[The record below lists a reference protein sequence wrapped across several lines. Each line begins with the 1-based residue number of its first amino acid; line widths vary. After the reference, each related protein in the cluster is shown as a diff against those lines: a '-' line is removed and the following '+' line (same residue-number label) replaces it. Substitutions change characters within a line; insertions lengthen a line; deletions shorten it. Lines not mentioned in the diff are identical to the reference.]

1 MTQRIHPGVRPL
13 VACATI
19 GLCFWVLASPPPT
32 SAAAQSRF
40 VGGAPTRSEVELRPS
55 RLRFDPGARSNW
67 HSHANFQIIM
77 AEEGRGRTQVR
88 GEPMQEMALGV
99 PVYAAAGVVHWHGA
113 APDEYLLQLTFSS
126 GETSWFEPVSDR
138 DYEGR

>member
-1 MTQRIHPGVRPL
+1 MTQRIRPGIRPL

-32 SAAAQSRF
+32 SAAPQSRF
-40 VGGAPTRSEVELRPS
+40 VGGAPARSDVEVRPS
-55 RLRFDPGARSNW
+55 RLRFQPGARSNW

-88 GEPMQEMALGV
+88 GEPMQEMSLGV
-99 PVYAAAGVVHWHGA
+99 PVCAAADVVDWHGA

-126 GETSWFEPVSDR
+126 GETNWFEPVGDR

>member
-1 MTQRIHPGVRPL
+1 MTQRTHPGVRPL
-13 VACATI
+13 VACATT
-19 GLCFWVLASPPPT
+19 GLCFWLLV

-40 VGGAPTRSEVELRPS
+40 VGGAPTRSDVEVRPS
-55 RLRFDPGARSNW
+55 RLRFEPGARSNW

-77 AEEGRGRTQVR
+77 AEEGSGRTQVR
-88 GEPMQEMALGV
+88 GEPMQEMAPRIPG
-99 PVYAAAGVVHWHGA
+99 YAAADVVHWHGA

-126 GETSWFEPVSDR
+126 GETSWFEPVSER